1 MRVVPSLAAIAFSV
15 LAWGSDPRWVEVAG
29 GTWKPTAQQ
38 LVEVESALKS
48 EVPATAK
55 NRGRLSEWSQ
65 YRFQYQG
72 RITLLGRKFIYIN
85 AFCSAE
91 HRSLDRE
98 WVEVMDGGA
107 CYFRA
112 KWDTGAHKL
121 YELSVNGVA

>member
-1 MRVVPSLAAIAFSV
+1 MRVVPSLAAITFSV
-15 LAWGSDPRWVEVAG
+15 LAWGNDTRWVEVAG
-29 GTWKPTAQQ
+29 GTWKPASRQ

-48 EVPATAK
+48 EVPAAAK
-55 NRGRLSEWSQ
+55 DRGELSEWSQ

-91 HRSLDRE
+91 HGRLDKE
-98 WVEVMDGGA
+98 WVEVADGGA

-112 KWDTGAHKL
+112 KFDTGEHKL
-121 YELSVNGVA
+121 YDISVNGVA